1 MCSEPA
7 AARTEPS
14 KSLVLLLCDSYS
26 RFAVQSAAGRANDPR
41 IASPPQSDGYKS
53 IDRQQDANGC
63 SFSGLALGFH
73 ASAVQLRDVF
83 NDGKSQTGPTEFAAA
98 GFVSAVKAFE
108 DAW

>member
-14 KSLVLLLCDSYS
+14 KSLVLLLCDSCS
-26 RFAVQSAAGRANDPR
+26 RFAVRSAAGLANDP
-41 IASPPQSDGYKS
+41 ASRRPQSDGYKS

-63 SFSGLALGFH
+63 SLSGLALGFH

-83 NDGKSQTGPTEFAAA
+83 DDGKSQTGPTEFPAA